1 MAPPMRRP
9 TANNPLDS
17 FRLEGRVALVTGGSR
32 GLGAV
37 IGEALS
43 WAGASVAL
51 TSRSASEVSARAE
64 GIETIT
70 GGSVIGIEADVS
82 NELAVVTAVETTVA
96 QLGRLDILVNNAGIN
111 VRGSIAE
118 LEREDFDQSMAINLT
133 GPWMMCRA
141 AASHLRKSSHGRVI
155 NVSSTFGLVGA
166 ADRTAYAT
174 SKGAIIQLTR
184 ALAIEWAPDGI
195 TVNAIAP
202 GPFLTE
208 MNIPFQETEH
218 ARRVISQ
225 EVALKR
231 WGETHEIQG
240 AAVFLASDA
249 SSYVTGSVLV
259 VDGGWTAH

>member
-1 MAPPMRRP
+1 VPLSRRP
-9 TANNPLDS
+9 TADNPLDL
-17 FRLEGRVALVTGGSR
+17 FRLDGRVALVTGGSR

-51 TSRSASEVSARAE
+51 TSRSASEVSAKAKE
-64 GIETIT
+64 IATIT
-70 GGSVIGIEADVS
+70 GGRMLGIEADVS
-82 NELAVVTAVETTVA
+82 NEAAVADAVASTVE
-96 QLGRLDILVNNAGIN
+96 QFGGLDILVNNAGIN

-118 LEREDFDQSMAINLT
+118 LEREDFDRSLAVNLT

-141 AASHLRKSSHGRVI
+141 AAPHLGSRGYGRVI
-155 NVSSTFGLVGA
+155 NISSTFGLVA
-166 ADRTAYAT
+166 APDRTAYTT
-174 SKGAIIQLTR
+174 SKGAIVQLTR
-184 ALAIEWAPDGI
+184 ALALEWAQDGI

-218 ARRVISQ
+218 AVRIISQ
-225 EVALKR
+225 EVALRR
-231 WGETHEIQG
+231 WGKLHEIQG
-240 AAVFLASDA
+240 VVLFLASDA
-249 SSYVTGSVLV
+249 SSYVTGSVVV

>member
-1 MAPPMRRP
+1 MPLSRRP
-9 TANNPLDS
+9 TADNPLEL
-17 FRLEGRVALVTGGSR
+17 FRLDGRVALVTGGSR

-51 TSRSASEVSARAE
+51 TSRSASEVSAKADE
-64 GIETIT
+64 IAAIT
-70 GGSVIGIEADVS
+70 GGRVLGLEADVS
-82 NELAVVTAVETTVA
+82 NEAAVGDTVTSTVE
-96 QLGRLDILVNNAGIN
+96 QLGGLDILVNNAGIN

-118 LEREDFDQSMAINLT
+118 LEREDFDRSLAVNLT

-141 AASHLRKSSHGRVI
+141 AAPHLGSAGHGRVI
-155 NVSSTFGLVGA
+155 NISSTFGLVA
-166 ADRTAYAT
+166 APNRTAYAT
-174 SKGAIIQLTR
+174 SKGGIVQLTR
-184 ALAIEWAPDGI
+184 ALALEWAQEGI

-218 ARRVISQ
+218 AARVISQ
-225 EVALKR
+225 EVALQR
-231 WGETHEIQG
+231 WGKLHEIQG
-240 AAVFLASDA
+240 AVLFLASDA